1 MTDLSI
7 SRPSSGFSP
16 SRAALSAL
24 AALGLVALADWLFY
38 RHAIGISWAVFV
50 LAVAAATL
58 AVGRRTPSVK
68 ESALASAVL
77 IAGLAPTVEHYGT
90 LAGLS
95 SLAGLTV
102 FALVVS
108 GRFAGSAPERALNAV
123 WLFVAGPGRLGR
135 DLRRH
140 AVPALRGARTI
151 KGDWLLAWLLPLALG
166 VVFLGLFVSANPL
179 IERWFSA
186 LRLGSWLSIVELRR
200 IVFWLL
206 MAVLVWPFLRVRVG
220 LGSRLARF
228 PLPRIELTGLTRA
241 PSALFGRRAI
251 VRSLVL
257 FNALFAVETVLD
269 LAYLWGGVALPEG
282 LSYASYAHRGA
293 YPLIVT
299 ALLAAAFVLATM
311 RPGSA
316 SERDRLVRGLVFA
329 WVAQNVLLVLSSILR
344 LDLYV
349 EVYALTGLRI
359 AALIWMSLVALG
371 LVLIIVRIA
380 FRRSNGWL
388 IAANLIALG
397 VTLYVSAFVNF
408 PRLIAEFNVSHIME
422 VSGQG
427 VSLDA
432 HHLCRLGPEALPAI
446 ERFLATVGERSA
458 AADYLARCSDWVLAE
473 HEQEIVEWRNWSWR
487 GQRLTS
493 ELANLTR

>member
-7 SRPSSGFSP
+7 SGPASGYSP
-16 SRAALSAL
+16 SRAGIAAFAAL
-24 AALGLVALADWLFY
+24 ALVVLADWLFY

-50 LAVAAATL
+50 LAMATVTL
-58 AVGRRTPSVK
+58 ALGRQKLTAK
-68 ESALASAVL
+68 DAALAAGALV
-77 IAGLAPTVEHYGT
+77 IGLAPTVEHYGP
-90 LAGLS
+90 LALLG

-102 FALVVS
+102 FALVVT
-108 GRFAGSAPERALNAV
+108 GRFAGSGAERALNAL
-123 WLFVAGPGRLGR
+123 WLFAAGPGRLGR

-140 AVPALRGARTI
+140 AVPALRGARVV

-166 VVFLGLFVSANPL
+166 LVFLGLFVSANPL
-179 IERWFSA
+179 IERWFAA
-186 LRLGSWLSIVELRR
+186 LHFGSWLSQVEVRR

-206 MAVLVWPFLRVRVG
+206 ITVLVWPFLRVRVG

-228 PLPRIELTGLTRA
+228 RLARTEPTRIARA

-257 FNALFAVETVLD
+257 FNALFMVETVLD
-269 LAYLWGGVALPEG
+269 LAFLWGGVALPEG

-316 SERDRLVRGLVFA
+316 SERDKLVRGLVFA

-349 EVYALTGLRI
+349 EVYALTGLRV
-359 AALIWMSLVALG
+359 AALVWMALVAFG
-371 LVLIIVRIA
+371 LVLIIVRVA
-380 FRRSNGWL
+380 FRQSNGWL

-397 VTLYVSAFVNF
+397 ATLYVSAFVNF
-408 PRLIAEFNVSHIME
+408 PRLIADFNVSHSLE
-422 VSGQG
+422 VSGHG

-432 HHLCRLGPEALPAI
+432 HHLCRVGPEALPAI
-446 ERFLATVGERSA
+446 ERFVSTVGDRSA
-458 AADYLARCSDWVLAE
+458 ASDYLARCSDWVLADRE
-473 HEQEIVEWRNWSWR
+473 RETAEWRTWSWR
-487 GQRLTS
+487 GARLTG
-493 ELANLTR
+493 ELAVPTP